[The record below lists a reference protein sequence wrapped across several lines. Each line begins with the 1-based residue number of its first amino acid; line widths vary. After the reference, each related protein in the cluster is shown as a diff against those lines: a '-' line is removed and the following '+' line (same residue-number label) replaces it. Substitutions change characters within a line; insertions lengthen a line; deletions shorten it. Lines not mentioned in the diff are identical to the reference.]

1 MDALPMTEA
10 AGLVDFASERPGAAH
25 MCGHDTHTAMLL
37 GAAAILKEMEP
48 ELKGT
53 VKLMFQ
59 TGEECGCGA
68 RLMTE
73 AGIMDNPA
81 VDAAFAIHI
90 DSRTDVGKVVYTPG
104 IMSAAMDTFMVKI
117 KGKGGHSSTPQDCID
132 PLFIS
137 NQLYTAL
144 NLLSGRETDPRQTV
158 ALTVGKAGGGTASNI
173 IPDTAEIAVGVRT
186 FDKDVRAHLL
196 KRVPE
201 IIDHTVKM
209 WRGNYDL
216 TDFHTPSTYTDF
228 DLCEEMLPFIEEITG
243 DGTAR
248 TVPCSAG
255 TEDFGYVTEKVPGML
270 IYLGTGGEH
279 GKPLHSPDMVVDE
292 SALKLGAAIYASCAA
307 EWLEKNREIR

>member
-1 MDALPMTEA
+1 
-10 AGLVDFASERPGAAH
+10 
-25 MCGHDTHTAMLL
+25 
-37 GAAAILKEMEP
+37 
-48 ELKGT
+48 
-53 VKLMFQ
+53 
-59 TGEECGCGA
+59 
-68 RLMTE
+68 
-73 AGIMDNPA
+73 
-81 VDAAFAIHI
+81 
-90 DSRTDVGKVVYTPG
+90 
-104 IMSAAMDTFMVKI
+104 MVKI

>member
-1 MDALPMTEA
+1 M
-10 AGLVDFASERPGAAH
+10 
-25 MCGHDTHTAMLL
+25 
-37 GAAAILKEMEP
+37 
-48 ELKGT
+48 
-53 VKLMFQ
+53 
-59 TGEECGCGA
+59 
-68 RLMTE
+68 
-73 AGIMDNPA
+73 
-81 VDAAFAIHI
+81 
-90 DSRTDVGKVVYTPG
+90 
-104 IMSAAMDTFMVKI
+104 
-117 KGKGGHSSTPQDCID
+117 
-132 PLFIS
+132 
-137 NQLYTAL
+137 
-144 NLLSGRETDPRQTV
+144 

-270 IYLGTGGEH
+270 IYLGTGG
-279 GKPLHSPDMVVDE
+279 GARKTSSQPRYGSGRKR
-292 SALKLGAAIYASCAA
+292 LKTGSGHICKLRGRVA
-307 EWLEKNREIR
+307 